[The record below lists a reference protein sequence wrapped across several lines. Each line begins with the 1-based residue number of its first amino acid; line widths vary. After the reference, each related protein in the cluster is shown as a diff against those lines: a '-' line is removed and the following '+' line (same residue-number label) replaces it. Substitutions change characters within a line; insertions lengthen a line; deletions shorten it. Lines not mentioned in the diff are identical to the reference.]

1 MENQIEN
8 QNNNSNRGT
17 SIVEHFYNIFNY
29 LVNSYNALSTEQDE
43 SKKNEITNK
52 LNELKEYIQTDI
64 EQINDMLNISLE
76 KKEED
81 LNNPNL
87 SQEVKDFLASL
98 HDGMID
104 IHDRFLSIAESF
116 IEFIDTLNPEIL
128 DNIKDSINNSVIK
141 LDEFKEINKQLKELL
156 EKQEFNA

>member
-8 QNNNSNRGT
+8 QNNNQNKGN
-17 SIVEHFYNIFNY
+17 SIVEHFSNILNY

-43 SKKNEITNK
+43 SKKNEIINK

-64 EQINDMLNISLE
+64 EQINNMLNSSLE

-87 SQEVKDFLASL
+87 SQDVKDFLVSI
-98 HDGMID
+98 HDAMID
-104 IHDRFLSIAESF
+104 IHNHFLSIAESF

-128 DNIKDSINNSVIK
+128 NNIKDSINNGVIK
-141 LDEFKEINKQLKELL
+141 LDEFNEINKQLKELL

>member
-8 QNNNSNRGT
+8 QNNNQNKGT
-17 SIVEHFYNIFNY
+17 SIVEHFSNILNY
-29 LVNSYNALSTEQDE
+29 LVNSYNALNKEQDE
-43 SKKNEITNK
+43 SKKNEIINK

-64 EQINDMLNISLE
+64 EQINDMLNSSLE

-87 SQEVKDFLASL
+87 SQDVRDFLISM
-98 HDGMID
+98 HDAMID
-104 IHDRFLSIAESF
+104 IHNHFLSIAESF

-128 DNIKDSINNSVIK
+128 NNIKDSINNGVIK
-141 LDEFKEINKQLKELL
+141 LDEFNEINKQLKELL

>member
-8 QNNNSNRGT
+8 QNNNQNKGT
-17 SIVEHFYNIFNY
+17 SIVEHFSNILNY

-43 SKKNEITNK
+43 SKKNEIINK

-64 EQINDMLNISLE
+64 EQINNMLNGSLE

-87 SQEVKDFLASL
+87 SQDVKDFLVSM
-98 HDGMID
+98 HDAMID
-104 IHDRFLSIAESF
+104 IHNHFLSIAVSF

-128 DNIKDSINNSVIK
+128 NNIKDSINNGVIK
-141 LDEFKEINKQLKELL
+141 LDEFNEINKQLKELL